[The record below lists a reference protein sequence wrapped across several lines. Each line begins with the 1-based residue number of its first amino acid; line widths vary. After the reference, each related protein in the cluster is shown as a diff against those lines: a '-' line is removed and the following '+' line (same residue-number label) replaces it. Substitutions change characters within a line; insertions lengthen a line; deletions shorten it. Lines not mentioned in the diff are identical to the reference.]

1 MNDRKVIILTALY
14 ISLMIMIKV
23 SISDIKE
30 SVTTIRKECELYVE
44 KTNEMLDSIDE
55 FLKPLIETLKQN
67 QEGE

>member
-1 MNDRKVIILTALY
+1 MIDRKVIILTALY